1 MHSLSCSY
9 IYRDPPLLNGKD
21 VFFTQESWDRYS
33 LQTPLQSQV
42 KKEKVSPEKEEKITK
57 GLKKGDGIAVK
68 TQMEIDKEECQDAS
82 QKSHIQKSAT
92 NNQLPYEPGP
102 YIEENVES
110 TTRPSGEEVSKKAE
124 KLGKGFAGNFKS
136 KETPSRS
143 LVDYSEEATF
153 NPKYPDVNKKTEPNA
168 EELASLRAMKIAQ
181 ELANLTNS
189 EASGSTEELTRTV
202 KTDVFEEADVID
214 NEQKVTVGSGS
225 QDAYLRAKKIAHKLA
240 NFTNSEASGST
251 EELTRTVKTDVFE
264 EADVID
270 NEQKETVGS
279 GSQDAFLRA
288 KKIAHKL
295 ANLTNSEASGS
306 TDESARTVKT
316 DVLEEAG
323 VIDTERKVTGGPGTE
338 DAYLR
343 AKKIAQEWANLTNSK
358 ASGSTEELA
367 RTAQTN
373 VFEEADNEQKVTV
386 RSGSEDAYLR
396 AKKIAQEWANL
407 TNSRASGS
415 TEHPE
420 EESWEDS
427 HHGSRKIEGGSTE
440 SANTTAKAR
449 AEPRKQQPHN
459 QMSPKK

>member
-42 KKEKVSPEKEEKITK
+42 KKEKVSPEKEEKIPK

-82 QKSHIQKSAT
+82 QKSHIQKSAA
-92 NNQLPYEPGP
+92 NNQLPDEHGP
-102 YIEENVES
+102 YIKGNVEIA
-110 TTRPSGEEVSKKAE
+110 TRPTGEEVSKKA
-124 KLGKGFAGNFKS
+124 KKVGKDFVGNFKS
-136 KETPSRS
+136 KKTPSRS

-153 NPKYPDVNKKTEPNA
+153 NPEYPEVNKKTEPNA

-202 KTDVFEEADVID
+202 KTDVF
-214 NEQKVTVGSGS
+214 K
-225 QDAYLRAKKIAHKLA
+225 
-240 NFTNSEASGST
+240 
-251 EELTRTVKTDVFE
+251 

-288 KKIAHKL
+288 KRIAHKL
-295 ANLTNSEASGS
+295 ANLTNSEASGN
-306 TDESARTVKT
+306 TEESARTVKT
-316 DVLEEAG
+316 DVFEEAG
-323 VIDTERKVTGGPGTE
+323 VIDNEQRVTVGPGSQ
-338 DAYLR
+338 DAHLR

-386 RSGSEDAYLR
+386 GPGTEDAFLR

-407 TNSRASGS
+407 TNSKASGS

-427 HHGSRKIEGGSTE
+427 HHGSRKMEGGSTE
-440 SANTTAKAR
+440 SVNTTAKAR
-449 AEPRKQQPHN
+449 AEPRKQQPQN